1 MPKTLPARKPDIKRM
16 FIAAPECGGGILLAP
31 EIGENI

>member
-16 FIAAPECGGGILLAP
+16 LIDTPEYGGGILLFP